1 MKIRDFLIHLQAILL
16 LPFVAIVVV
25 PVGILVNAGVSQFT
39 WQAASTLD
47 LLISLVAALLILIGL
62 VLLINTISLFIAF
75 GEGSLA
81 PWAPTKRLVVQ
92 GIYRNLRHPMISGV
106 FLLLLGLAG
115 VLRVAGL
122 LAWAILFIIVNVIYI
137 RFVEEAGLEKRFGK
151 DYLAYEKNVPGW
163 IPRLKPWT
171 PGK

>member
-1 MKIRDFLIHLQAILL
+1 MKIREFLIHLQAILL

-25 PVGILVNAGVSQFT
+25 PVGILVNAGVTQFT
-39 WQAASTLD
+39 WQAGSTLD
-47 LLISLVAALLILIGL
+47 LLTSLVGILLILVGF
-62 VLLINTISLFIAF
+62 VLLINTISLFISF
-75 GEGSLA
+75 GEGTLA
-81 PWAPTKRLVVQ
+81 PWAPTKKLVVQ
-92 GIYRNLRHPMISGV
+92 GIYRNMRHPMISGV

-115 VLRVAGL
+115 VLRVPGL

-171 PGK
+171 PSK